1 MKARQANTYVP
12 YVDELIVHM
21 TCAVDLLRLWIIY
34 QIYNILDLYYLLRY
48 PPIILVVRHR

>member
-34 QIYNILDLYYLLRY
+34 QIYNIIDLYYLLRY
-48 PPIILVVRHR
+48 PP